1 MSLRFLDTSVL
12 YPLFDRNDPHA
23 GQAEALFAALAREG
37 ERPHVTVNVLGELF
51 TTLTRRRFK
60 GGQPLLPHGKARA
73 VLLQLHASFEVHDVT
88 AAHWASALRIK
99 EARVRDYPIWD
110 ALHWAAA
117 SELGCKELLTLDAP
131 GGHRELEGVR
141 FINPYQ

>member
-1 MSLRFLDTSVL
+1 MSERFIDTSVL

-23 GQAEALFAALAREG
+23 TKAEALFAALAE
-37 ERPHVTVNVLGELF
+37 EAARPHVTVNVLGELF
-51 TTLTRRRFK
+51 TTLTRKRVK
-60 GGQPLLPHGKARA
+60 GGAPLLRHAAARA
-73 VLLQLHASFEVHDVT
+73 VLLQLHASFDVHDVT

-99 EARVRDYPIWD
+99 ESRVRDYPIWD

-117 SELGCKELLTLDAP
+117 RALGCKELLTLDAP

-141 FINPYQ
+141 FVNPYR